1 MNIKPEFAAVCGGF
15 CGTCGFLGESC
26 AGCLVQKGHMF
37 WGTCERY
44 RCCVEQKR
52 LEHCSWCEEFPCH
65 WFDWNPEKLDEAT
78 FATNRERAIS
88 NLLRRREV
96 GTEVWLEEQAEQR
109 PNHSSGVNQRK

>member
-37 WGTCERY
+37 WGACERY

-52 LEHCSWCEEFPCH
+52 LEHCGWCEEFPCH
-65 WFDWNPEKLDEAT
+65 RFDWNPEKLDEAT

-96 GTEVWLEEQAEQR
+96 GTEVSLEEQAKG
-109 PNHSSGVNQRK
+109 P